1 MTQLGREIYFTDGR
15 IYVKGKLTARGKRK
29 FADYILFYKSNVPI
43 AIIEAHRNTY
53 PLDVA
58 QGFWL
63 KLKELADLGVVV
75 SIDKVRDELY
85 DKNDALEKWCKA
97 NLPQGF
103 FKDSSVVIAEYA
115 TVVSWAPTRIPPYM
129 QSALNDFMDADRAD
143 AFLVGYALAA
153 STQRTIV
160 TQEVSSP
167 SKVNIIKIPDS
178 CDALGVRYLTTI
190 EMFRDIGATF

>member
-1 MTQLGREIYFTDGR
+1 ME
-15 IYVKGKLTARGKRK
+15 YVL
-29 FADYILFYKSNVPI
+29 DSNFFI
-43 AIIEAHRNTY
+43 QAHRSTY

-63 KLKELADLGVVV
+63 KLKELANLGLVV

-85 DKNDALEKWCKA
+85 DKNDLLEDWCRA
-97 NLPQGF
+97 NLPQSF
-103 FKDSSVVIAEYA
+103 FKDSSEVIAEYT

-143 AFLVGYALAA
+143 AFLVAYGLADSA
-153 STQRTIV
+153 NRTIV

-167 SKVNIIKIPDS
+167 NKLNIIKIPDS
-178 CDALGVRYLTTI
+178 CEALGIKYLSTI
-190 EMFRDIGATF
+190 EMFRDIGTTF

>member
-1 MTQLGREIYFTDGR
+1 ME
-15 IYVKGKLTARGKRK
+15 YVL
-29 FADYILFYKSNVPI
+29 DSNFFI
-43 AIIEAHRNTY
+43 QAHRSTY

-63 KLKELADLGVVV
+63 KLKELANLGVVV
-75 SIDKVRDELY
+75 SIDKVKEEIY
-85 DKNDALEKWCKA
+85 DKNDALEEWCKA

-103 FKDSSVVIAEYA
+103 FKDSSTVIAEYA

-129 QSALNDFMDADRAD
+129 QGALNDFMDADRAD
-143 AFLVGYALAA
+143 AFLVAYGLADAL
-153 STQRTIV
+153 QRTIV

-167 SKVNIIKIPDS
+167 YKVNIIKIPDS
-178 CDALGVRYLTTI
+178 CEALGIRYLSTI